1 MLGTLELNAGR
12 VSPFLVSCS
21 CVALVLLGFVSLQ
34 AQSGGGVDQTGTGGR
49 HTIQGRIYFP
59 SGQRS
64 DVRVQVKLESYIAG
78 ELSVLSDSNGSFRFS
93 GLSPGTY
100 TVFVDAGDQYE
111 IARETVFID
120 TDGSNIRLPP
130 ISRLYTV
137 QISLRPKASDTTK
150 SGVVNAALAGVPAA
164 ARDLYQKALALTRTG
179 DHKKAIE
186 DLQNALAVYPDFP
199 LALNELGVQFLR
211 LGQADK
217 AAQALARAVKLAP
230 EDFMPRLNYGVA
242 LLNQKKF
249 AQAEEQLRVAVKK
262 KSSVAMPHLYLG
274 MTLAMQRKLD
284 EAEKELRA
292 AIDINGNETGPAHKY
307 LGGIYIE
314 RREYK
319 RAADELDTY
328 LSLVPTAADAALTRQ
343 KIRELLSKSRSY
355 YRHVR
360 STWKERLS
368 LCVVS
373 PCT

>member
-1 MLGTLELNAGR
+1 MLYAFELIARRASNLLAAFFG
-12 VSPFLVSCS
+12 
-21 CVALVLLGFVSLQ
+21 VALVLLSLASVQ

-64 DVRVQVKLESYIAG
+64 DVRVHVKLESYSAG

-111 IARETVFID
+111 IASESVYID
-120 TDGSNIRLPP
+120 TDGSNSRLGIRLPP

-137 QISLRPKASDTTK
+137 QISLRPKLSDVAK
-150 SGVVNAALAGVPAA
+150 PGLLNAALARVPAA
-164 ARDLYQKALALTRTG
+164 ARDLYQKALELARSSN
-179 DHKKAIE
+179 HKKAVE
-186 DLQNALAVYPDFP
+186 ALQNALAIYPDFP

-217 AAQALARAVKLAP
+217 AAQALAEAVKLAP
-230 EDFMPRLNYGVA
+230 EDFVPRLNYGVA
-242 LLNQKKF
+242 LLNQKQF
-249 AQAEEQLRVAVKK
+249 PEAEEQLRVAVKK
-262 KSSVAMPHLYLG
+262 NGSVATPHLYLG

-292 AIDINGNETGPAHKY
+292 AIGINGNETGSAHKY

-314 RREYK
+314 KREYK
-319 RAADELDTY
+319 RAADELEVY
-328 LSLVPTAADAALTRQ
+328 LKLVPNATDSSVTRE
-343 KIRELLSKSRSY
+343 KIKELRSKS
-355 YRHVR
+355 
-360 STWKERLS
+360 
-368 LCVVS
+368 
-373 PCT
+373 